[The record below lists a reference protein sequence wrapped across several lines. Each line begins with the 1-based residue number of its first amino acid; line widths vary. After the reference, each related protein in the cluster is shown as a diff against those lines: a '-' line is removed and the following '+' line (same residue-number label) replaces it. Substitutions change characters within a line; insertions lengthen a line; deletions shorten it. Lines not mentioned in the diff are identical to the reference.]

1 MGEALQRR
9 ICLPVSS
16 IIMNHLPSCHS
27 NEYPILLDLMFYFIL
42 IGPPKN
48 GWNLLAWNKKNKTST
63 WTPTNPNLKKDG
75 SAASPNLP
83 DFGMAGFAKTA
94 KKKKTKNNSTT
105 GGTSRQAFQ
114 AREIQST
121 DDLTRLRN
129 ITGPWS
135 MIWCDVYVCFLVED
149 RKNEPEK
156 KVWWYIMQTKTKPFW
171 FALFFWF

>member
-16 IIMNHLPSCHS
+16 IIMNHLPSYHS
-27 NEYPILLDLMFYFIL
+27 NEYPILLNLMFYFIL

-94 KKKKTKNNSTT
+94 KLKKKTTTTTT
-105 GGTSRQAFQ
+105 GGHFPTSVSGQRDPKHWWPDSPPEYY
-114 AREIQST
+114 RTMI
-121 DDLTRLRN
+121 DDL
-129 ITGPWS
+129 
-135 MIWCDVYVCFLVED
+135 MWCVC
-149 RKNEPEK
+149 
-156 KVWWYIMQTKTKPFW
+156 
-171 FALFFWF
+171 LFFSGG